1 MGLWVSRVAAPALSQ
16 ARLVLSGVGSSAV
29 PLDDTSLAVAADEK
43 ASSLA
48 PWPRLSLL
56 FVMLGLCVAPLGAN
70 TPEKLEIPNPDAWN
84 CATTI
89 AVKPFPVAGT
99 FKGQQPREAYMRLL
113 VDELR
118 TLLVAAGVK
127 EVTLLAPGGQ
137 PGADATLAIE
147 GEFLELNTG
156 SRAKRFWVGFGAGK
170 SKCEVNMRGLT
181 NPGRAPVFTVRHDR
195 LSAMGLDK
203 DELAENVVEVARDI
217 GRALA
222 QARGPCVSAQRV
234 GPAEPLAP
242 AAVPSPTATFDIT
255 SEPTGAEVYVD
266 GELVGSTPVTA
277 YTLAAGRHEIE
288 FRKKGFRA
296 WKRNLTVASSQQG
309 QLNAE
314 LEPAETTGPLDK

>member
-1 MGLWVSRVAAPALSQ
+1 MA
-16 ARLVLSGVGSSAV
+16 
-29 PLDDTSLAVAADEK
+29 SL
-43 ASSLA
+43 
-48 PWPRLSLL
+48 RLL
-56 FVMLGLCVAPLGAN
+56 FVILGLYVAPLWGD
-70 TPEKLEIPNPDAWN
+70 TPEKLEMSNPDAWN
-84 CATTI
+84 CTTTI

-99 FKGQQPREAYMRLL
+99 FKGQQAREAYMRLL

-127 EVTLLAPGGQ
+127 EVTLLPFGGQ
-137 PGADATLAIE
+137 PAAEATLAIE

-156 SRAKRFWVGFGAGK
+156 SRGKRFWVGFGAGK

-181 NPGRAPVFTVRHDR
+181 NPGRAPVFAVRHDR

-222 QARGPCVSAQRV
+222 QARGPCGSAQRV
-234 GPAEPLAP
+234 GPAEPLAQT
-242 AAVPSPTATFDIT
+242 AVPSPTAIFSIT
-255 SEPTGAEVYVD
+255 SEPAGAEVYVD

-277 YTLAAGRHEIE
+277 YALAAGKHEIE
-288 FRKKGFRA
+288 IRKKGFRA
-296 WKRNLTVASSQQG
+296 WKRNLTAASSQQG

-314 LEPAETTGPLDK
+314 LEPAEAPGPPDK